1 MLRGQITLYPILF
14 TLFPLT
20 SMSRRCFGG
29 ENLDACTFTLLGILT
44 VVESLAQTVF
54 ISGDLLCTNAAPSQ
68 ELQSKYNAVIEA
80 IAKVRTRLTV
90 KVGCYADCCVLTN
103 W

>member
-1 MLRGQITLYPILF
+1 
-14 TLFPLT
+14 
-20 SMSRRCFGG
+20 MSRRYFGG
-29 ENLDACTFTLLGILT
+29 ESLDAFTVTLLGILT

-80 IAKVRTRLTV
+80 IAKVCRCLAIEA
-90 KVGCYADCCVLTN
+90 GCCADFFVLSN